1 MQCSCLPRTKERQ
14 TWRMN
19 LMSVWKKTNLLSLGV
34 DVIKA
39 TNTNV
44 HVISVLIE
52 QFYVIDW
59 SGGTHYTCKKSN
71 LKTIQAYVNLVIE
84 SINWQLVFFKI
95 SAYSAFHMTSDIRR
109 KYPAI
114 RKKITL
120 KKNGNLLLLINKCCL
135 RNLLAFITLIFAHFF
150 NRIVHCTVHT

>member
-39 TNTNV
+39 TNTRHIRFNRT
-44 HVISVLIE
+44 VLCNRL
-52 QFYVIDW
+52 IDRVVP
-59 SGGTHYTCKKSN
+59 HYTCKKSN

-114 RKKITL
+114 RKKINL